1 MLQSDLCDYND
12 AYIVVKGTITVTGV
26 NKDRKNRSLV
36 LRNNPSFISCLSKIN
51 NVLIDNTEDLDVVMP
66 MYSLIEYIKNYEKT
80 TGISWNYYYRDEPN
94 NADPIANS
102 APFIYKAIL
111 QEKYQI
117 MITTIITQ
125 KMSKSQCH

>member
-12 AYIVVKGTITVTGV
+12 KYIVVKGTITVTGV
-26 NKDRKNRSLV
+26 NKDGKNRSLV
-36 LRNNPSFISCLSKIN
+36 LRNNLSFISCLSKIN

-66 MYSLIEYIKNYEKT
+66 MYSLIEYIKNYKKT
-80 TGISWNYYYRDEPN
+80 TGILWNYYTDEPN
-94 NADPIANS
+94 NADRIANS
-102 APFIYKAIL
+102 ASFKYKAIL